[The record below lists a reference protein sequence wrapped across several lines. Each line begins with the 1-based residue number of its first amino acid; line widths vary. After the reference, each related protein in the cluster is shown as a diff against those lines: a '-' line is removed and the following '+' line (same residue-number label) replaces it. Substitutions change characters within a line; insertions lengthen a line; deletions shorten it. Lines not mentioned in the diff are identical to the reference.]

1 MFVKVTQKW
10 GIIILF
16 ILGLSSPGRTQSGDY
31 FSDLDKHY
39 QSALQLINEFQFDR
53 ALTLLSECYIQEP
66 ENVDYLLKIAYCNQ
80 QSGRYPDA
88 LIFYNK
94 VLALDSVNTNALSSI
109 GSIYERTNNYRE
121 AGEYYRQLIQIDTT
135 NAYYY
140 KRNGYVALRMNKP
153 LQSVIYFLRAHHL
166 NEGDIETIDQLSDLY
181 LALND
186 LESAELM
193 VRRGRSID
201 PNNLALLYNQARLEQ
216 KRKNHDEVAGAIRRA
231 MELGDTSDYYQMML
245 GVAYIYLDSM
255 DQAVEHLEAI
265 VDRGQDSEYT
275 HHYLGL
281 AYRAKDEHA
290 KSIEHFEEAIKQGV
304 SEKMSDFQ
312 ADLAGVLVEENNF
325 RAAIDH
331 YREALKYDP
340 SADHIF
346 HLARACDQYY
356 KDKKIAL
363 KYYEQYLNTPSQKF
377 REYTQQRVK
386 QLKEFLHFSN

>member
-10 GIIILF
+10 VLIL
-16 ILGLSSPGRTQSGDY
+16 LLCWS
-31 FSDLDKHY
+31 FSAEAQEKDSIPQLDKWY
-39 QSALQLINEFQFDR
+39 KDALELIGQFQFDK
-53 ALTLLSECYIQEP
+53 AQTLLSTCYIHEP

-94 VLALDSVNTNALSSI
+94 VLKIDSLNTAALSSI

-121 AGEYYRQLIQIDTT
+121 AARHYRRLIQIDTS

-153 LQSVIYFLRAHHL
+153 LQSVIYFLRAHGL
-166 NEGDIETIDQLSDLY
+166 NEADIETIDQLCDLY

-186 LESAELM
+186 LESADLM
-193 VRRGRSID
+193 VKRGRAID
-201 PNNLALLYNQARLEQ
+201 PNNLALLYNLARLEQ
-216 KRKNHDEVAGAIRRA
+216 KRKNHGEVAGAIRSA

-255 DQAVEHLEAI
+255 DQAIDHLEAI
-265 VDRGQDSEYT
+265 VDRGKDSEYT

-281 AYRAKDEHA
+281 AYRAKDEHPR
-290 KSIEHFEEAIKQGV
+290 SIEHFERAIELGV

-312 ADLAGVLVEENNF
+312 ADLASVLVEEHDL
-325 RAAIDH
+325 RGAIAH

-340 SADHIF
+340 GDEHIF

-356 KDKKIAL
+356 KDKKVAL
-363 KYYEQYLNTPSQKF
+363 KYYEQYLNTKNKKF
-377 REYTQQRVK
+377 RAYAEQRIK
-386 QLKEFLHFSN
+386 QLKEYIHFSG

>member
-10 GIIILF
+10 GLLLLLF
-16 ILGLSSPGRTQSGDY
+16 WSFAAIAQEKNTASE
-31 FSDLDKHY
+31 LDNWYK
-39 QSALQLINEFQFDR
+39 QALELINDFQFDR
-53 ALTLLSECYIQEP
+53 AQTLLSTCYIQEP

-94 VLALDSVNTNALSSI
+94 VLKIDSLNTTSLSSI
-109 GSIYERTNNYRE
+109 GSIYERTSNYRE
-121 AGEYYRQLIQIDTT
+121 ASRYYRQLIQIDTS

-140 KRNGYVALRMNKP
+140 KRNGYVALRLNKP
-153 LQSVIYFLRAHHL
+153 LQSVIYFLRAHSL
-166 NEGDIETIDQLSDLY
+166 NEADIETIDQLSDLY

-186 LESAELM
+186 LNSAELM
-193 VRRGRSID
+193 VKRGRSID

-216 KRKNHDEVAGAIRRA
+216 KRKNHEEVAGSIRRA

-255 DQAVEHLEAI
+255 DQAIEHLEAI
-265 VDRGQDSEYT
+265 VDRGEDSEYT

-281 AYRAKDEHA
+281 AYRARDEHA
-290 KSIEHFEEAIKQGV
+290 KSIEHFERAIELGV

-312 ADLAGVLVEENNF
+312 ADLASVLVEENNY
-325 RAAIDH
+325 RGAIEH

-340 SADHIF
+340 SAEHIF
-346 HLARACDQYY
+346 HLARTCDQYY

-363 KYYEQYLNTPSQKF
+363 KYYEQYLNTKSQKF
-377 REYTQQRVK
+377 RNYAEQRIK
-386 QLKEFLHFSN
+386 QLKEFIHFSG

>member
-10 GIIILF
+10 GILLLLF
-16 ILGLSSPGRTQSGDY
+16 WSLSGVAQE
-31 FSDLDKHY
+31 SDSTTDLSRNY
-39 QSALQLINEFQFDR
+39 QQALELINQFQFDK
-53 ALTLLSECYIQEP
+53 AQTLLSTCYIKDP

-94 VLALDSVNTNALSSI
+94 VLKIDSLNTTALSST
-109 GSIYERTNNYRE
+109 GSIYERTSNYRE
-121 AGEYYRQLIQIDTT
+121 AAKYYRELIRIDTS

-153 LQSVIYFLRAHHL
+153 LQSVIYFLRAHGL
-166 NEGDIETIDQLSDLY
+166 NEADIETIDQLCDLY

-186 LESAELM
+186 LKSAELM
-193 VRRGRSID
+193 VKRGRAID
-201 PNNLALLYNQARLEQ
+201 PNNLALLYNNARLEQ
-216 KRKNHDEVAGAIRRA
+216 KRKNHEEVAGAIRRA

-255 DQAVEHLEAI
+255 DQAIGHLEAI

-290 KSIEHFEEAIKQGV
+290 KSIAHFEQAIELGV

-312 ADLAGVLVEENNF
+312 ADLASVLVEENNY

-340 SADHIF
+340 SAEHIF
-346 HLARACDQYY
+346 HLARTCDQYY

-363 KYYEQYLNTPSQKF
+363 KYYEQYLNTKNQKF
-377 REYTQQRVK
+377 REYTEQRIK
-386 QLKEFLHFSN
+386 QLKEFIHFSN